1 MKIKEVTIGADPELF
16 IINEKTK
23 KVVSSIGIIP
33 GVKGDAWKSDDMPE
47 GFGIEVDN
55 ILGEFNIPPCKTREE
70 FVNNIE
76 YMKNYIDRFV
86 KEYNPELGIQCV
98 ASREVDDDQLQSDE
112 AKLFGCSPDYNA
124 YTMKQNKAP
133 NGGSTNLRSAGFH
146 IHVGYRNKNIDTS
159 VLLVRYLDAFVGLPS
174 VIEDPDTKRRSL
186 YGKAGAFRLT
196 PYGVEYRSLSSA
208 AMKDKESLKRVWD
221 RVQDAIDAFNWG
233 KIIPLSNDVLD
244 AINNSNKVLAQ
255 ELLNKF
261 YEKYSK

>member
-133 NGGSTNLRSAGFH
+133 NGESTNLRSAGFH
-146 IHVGYRNKNIDTS
+146 IHIGYNNKNIDTS

-261 YEKYSK
+261 YKKI